1 MSEPVCPNGANKLK
15 TISTIVIIGFT
26 LSVIFHYILANYC
39 GLERYFYRTF
49 LFDPADRFND
59 FYNIYRA
66 TGNLDPY
73 SAPVSVYFPL
83 TFIVMYLFTLF
94 NEHFAFALFLAL
106 FGGYFVWYIFRN
118 MPTVPISDRWMSV
131 FVLTFMS
138 YPVLFNFDR
147 GNVEAFVFIC
157 ITLFIY
163 FHRKGQDLPGV
174 LFLSL
179 AIAMKLYPGVFVV
192 LYLAERKYR
201 NIIVTACTTA
211 VISLASAAM
220 LNGGILHSLEGLRR
234 NLAGF
239 NTTYLITKEG
249 LQHNSSLY
257 GVIRMIAKPL
267 PQVQPF
273 IDHYTVIALAFFV
286 LVAAYIVLK
295 EDILWKKVALLVF
308 SMILLPQVSFDYK
321 LIHLFVP
328 TMLFINTGHSSRFTR
343 VFAVMFGLMLI
354 PKDYIQLGHAISIA
368 VLLNPLLMVGIA
380 VLILL
385 ERFERSPR

>member
-1 MSEPVCPNGANKLK
+1 MDEQSYSNGGNKLK
-15 TISTIVIIGFT
+15 MISTIVIIGFT
-26 LSVIFHYILANYC
+26 LSVIFHYVLGNYA
-39 GLERYFYRTF
+39 GLERYYYRTF
-49 LFDPADRFND
+49 LFDPADKFND

-73 SAPVSVYFPL
+73 SAPVSVYFPF

-94 NEHFAFALFLAL
+94 NEHFAFALFLLL
-106 FGGYFVWYIFRN
+106 FGGYFIWYTFRN
-118 MPTVPISDRWMSV
+118 MPMVPVSDRRMNV

-147 GNVEAFVFIC
+147 GNVEVFVFIC
-157 ITLFIY
+157 VTLFIIFY
-163 FHRKGQDLPGV
+163 QKERDLPAV

-179 AIAMKLYPGVFVV
+179 AIAMKLYPGVFVI
-192 LYLAERKYR
+192 LYLADRKYR
-201 NIIVTACTTA
+201 NIIATACTTA
-211 VISLASAAM
+211 VVSLSSAAV

-239 NTTYLITKEG
+239 NITYLITKDG

-267 PQVQPF
+267 PQVQPL

-286 LVAAYIVLK
+286 VMVIYIVVK
-295 EDILWKKVALLVF
+295 EDTLWKKAALLVF
-308 SMILLPQVSFDYK
+308 SMVLLPQVSFDYK
-321 LIHLFVP
+321 LVHLFLP
-328 TMLFINTGHSSRFTR
+328 LMLFVNTDKASRFDRAFTI
-343 VFAVMFGLMLI
+343 MFGLLII

-368 VLLNPLLMVGIA
+368 VFLNPLLMLVITA
-380 VLILL
+380 LIVF
-385 ERFERSPR
+385 ERFERSSR